1 MAKGTPNDESMKL
14 NFVAK
19 VYDPVA
25 KDYKPVYIAPDAT
38 DKVRG
43 DVYLSDAVDSDS
55 SAATGVVAASPK
67 AVKTVQDNA
76 NNKLD
81 KVTKTAQTVASE
93 VTFTGTVTGSNGFKG
108 NLTGNVTG
116 NADTATKLK
125 TARTISAKVGN
136 DGESASA
143 TFDGSSNINITIP
156 SVKASNIAPN
166 SGTLPISVI
175 PQGALDKLIHVADE
189 TARFAL
195 TTDSV
200 QTGDTVIQD
209 DTGVMY
215 IVVDDSKLT
224 SADGYQEYKAATAM
238 KALEADKAGEADK
251 LSTGRTITIGGSV
264 TGSGSFDGSGDL
276 TITTKTSHTH
286 DYLPLSGGTMKG
298 TIGFDD
304 ALGESQNGNL
314 LKVSDNN
321 YGDGVPA
328 TTALT
333 YVYAS
338 SDGHIADG
346 TGLCVTSSEDNV
358 GLSFMRGYDG
368 ATADGIA
375 SITYTQDDVFKFDKP
390 IKGTLQGLADNVQ
403 DDAITLA
410 KLASD
415 VGTVAVSDTEPTD
428 DNVLI
433 WVDTSEE

>member
-55 SAATGVVAASPK
+55 DAATGVVAASPK

-116 NADTATKLK
+116 NSDTATKLK

-166 SGTLPISVI
+166 SGTIPISVI
-175 PQGALDKLIHVADE
+175 PQGALDKLVHVADE
-189 TARFAL
+189 AARFAL
-195 TTDSV
+195 TTDTV

-238 KALEADKAGEADK
+238 KALEADKAAEAEK
-251 LSTGRTITIGGSV
+251 LSTARTITIDGSV

-276 TITTKTSHTH
+276 TITTETNHTH
-286 DYLPLSGGTMKG
+286 DYLPLSGGTMTG
-298 TIGFDD
+298 AIGFNND
-304 ALGESQNGNL
+304 ADTWAGPL
-314 LKVSDNN
+314 LEVF
-321 YGDGVPA
+321 DGVCNA
-328 TTALT
+328 TTDL
-333 YVYAS
+333 VYGYAAE
-338 SDGHIADG
+338 DVITG
-346 TGLCVTSSEDNV
+346 TGLYITSTMDEAYI
-358 GLSFMRGYDG
+358 GFMRGYNG
-368 ATADGIA
+368 STTCGLA
-375 SITYTQDDVFKFDKP
+375 SIAFTLDDVLEFSHP

-403 DDAITLA
+403 DNAITLA

-415 VGTVAVSDTEPTD
+415 VGTVTVSDTEPTD

-433 WVDTSEE
+433 WVDTTEE

>member
-55 SAATGVVAASPK
+55 DAATGVVAASPK

-93 VTFTGTVTGSNGFKG
+93 VAFTGTVTGNNGFKG

-116 NADTATKLK
+116 NSDTATKLK
-125 TARTISAKVGN
+125 TARMITAKVGN

-143 TFDGSSNINITIP
+143 SFDGSTNINITIP

-238 KALEADKAGEADK
+238 KALEADKATAADK
-251 LSTGRTITIGGSV
+251 LSTARTITIDGSV

-276 TITTKTSHTH
+276 TITTETSHTH

-298 TIGFDD
+298 TIGFNAIYTYDV
-304 ALGESQNGNL
+304 
-314 LKVSDNN
+314 LKVSDSIL
-321 YGDGVPA
+321 GATSELMFSPTKSMDGTGFTV
-328 TTALT
+328 TSSMDNVCMSFIRGYDDSSL
-333 YVYAS
+333 S
-338 SDGHIADG
+338 SDG
-346 TGLCVTSSEDNV
+346 T
-358 GLSFMRGYDG
+358 
-368 ATADGIA
+368 A
-375 SITYTQDDVFKFDKP
+375 SITFTQDDVFYFDKP

-415 VGTVAVSDTEPTD
+415 VGTVAISDTEPTD

-433 WVDTSEE
+433 WVDTTEE

>member
-25 KDYKPVYIAPDAT
+25 KDYRPVYIAPDAT

-55 SAATGVVAASPK
+55 DAATGVVAASPK

-81 KVTKTAQTVASE
+81 KITKTAQTVASE
-93 VTFTGTVTGSNGFKG
+93 VTFSGTVTGSNGFKG

-116 NADTATKLK
+116 NSDTATKLK
-125 TARTISAKVGN
+125 TARTITAKVGN

-143 TFDGSSNINITIP
+143 VFDGSTNIGITIP

-238 KALEADKAGEADK
+238 KALEADKATTADK
-251 LSTGRTITIGGSV
+251 LTTARTIAIDGSV
-264 TGSGSFDGSGDL
+264 TGSGSFDGSGGL
-276 TITTKTSHTH
+276 TITTKTNHTH

-298 TIGFDD
+298 TIGFDATSTYD
-304 ALGESQNGNL
+304 V
-314 LKVSDNN
+314 LKVSDSIL
-321 YGDGVPA
+321 DA
-328 TTALT
+328 TTELIFTPLAVDGT
-333 YVYAS
+333 SFNGTGFIVTS
-338 SDGHIADG
+338 SMDNVGISFSRGYDESRADG
-346 TGLCVTSSEDNV
+346 T
-358 GLSFMRGYDG
+358 
-368 ATADGIA
+368 A
-375 SITYTQDDVFKFDKP
+375 SITFTKDDVFNFDKP

-403 DDAITLA
+403 DNAITLA

-415 VGTVAVSDTEPTD
+415 VGTVAISDEEPTD

-433 WVDTSEE
+433 WVDTTEE

>member
-25 KDYKPVYIAPDAT
+25 KDYRPVYIAPDAT

-55 SAATGVVAASPK
+55 DAATGVVAASPK

-81 KVTKTAQTVASE
+81 KITKTAQTVASE
-93 VTFTGTVTGSNGFKG
+93 VTFSGTVTGSNGFKG

-116 NADTATKLK
+116 NSDTATKLK
-125 TARTISAKVGN
+125 TARTITAKVGN

-143 TFDGSSNINITIP
+143 VFDGSTNIGITIP

-175 PQGALDKLIHVADE
+175 PQGALDKLVHVADE

-200 QTGDTVIQD
+200 QTGDTVMQD

-215 IVVDDSKLT
+215 IVINEDKL
-224 SADGYQEYKAATAM
+224 SSDDGYQEYKAATAM
-238 KALEADKAGEADK
+238 KALEADKATAADK
-251 LSTGRTITIGGSV
+251 LSTARTITIDGSV

-276 TITTKTSHTH
+276 TITTETNHTH
-286 DYLPLSGGTMKG
+286 DYLPLSGGTMSG
-298 TIGFDD
+298 VIGFDMSMS
-304 ALGESQNGNL
+304 GTWTGTL
-314 LKVSDNN
+314 LEVSDDTYNAATDLM
-321 YGDGVPA
+321 YGYSGE
-328 TTALT
+328 
-333 YVYAS
+333 
-338 SDGHIADG
+338 HIADG
-346 TGLCVTSSEDNV
+346 TGLFVTSSMDNV
-358 GLSFMRGYDG
+358 CMGFIRGRDG
-368 ATADGIA
+368 ETADGNA
-375 SITYTQDDVFKFDKP
+375 SITFTQDDVLKFSHP
-390 IKGTLQGLADNVQ
+390 IQGTLQGLADNVQ
-403 DDAITLA
+403 DNAITLA

-415 VGTVAVSDTEPTD
+415 VGTVAISDEEPTD

-433 WVDTSEE
+433 WVDTTEE